1 MTSWTTLLLLHLSQ
15 GRYLSSKPP
24 TERDWL
30 VLWGLANEV
39 NSPSHA
45 ETKDTSPTTANTVP

>member
-1 MTSWTTLLLLHLSQ
+1 VNSWQTLLMIQMSQ

-30 VLWGLANEV
+30 LLWALARGYPMPGEDWLCL
-39 NSPSHA
+39 
-45 ETKDTSPTTANTVP
+45 EKG